1 MALSFFQRPA
11 FLFRLRENGKKTPW
25 GSRRPLLYQQDDL
38 ASLCAERPLEW
49 GEYAP
54 MNEFHGNASVLKR
67 YMGLP
72 EGRPLAFAIEHAIPY
87 DLEKAYDYDAHCGLP
102 LFLAVNETSLALYRK
117 SGLNARAAGFTY
129 LYALELFKREH
140 RAFPRGE
147 RRGTL
152 VFPDKSTLLMNTDFD
167 RAAFARRLRELP
179 EAFQPV
185 VVCIYW
191 KDYVRGTHVPF
202 EEAGL
207 PLVSCGHLQDPLFP
221 FRLHDLCRRFRY
233 ACANDIAGSF
243 VLSILSGCHFFHLPG
258 GPIVM
263 VKNGER
269 REHLQDPGFS
279 KPDKAACLAAAPYPP
294 SDPAPQRLLAE
305 RLAGVSNLRSPQVLR
320 DWHAEAEQALADRLG
335 PGGYEFGPG
344 MPPGRLAAFRP
355 VGVDLDGWCRKTSS
369 FRVPASARAGAVHLE
384 FGIPRTLS
392 CPHQVLRIHRNG
404 AFWREET
411 VADPVA
417 RLEIPLDASGGES
430 LVEFQAQQDYPL
442 LNEPRRRAWNIRKI
456 ELVPR

>member
-1 MALSFFQRPA
+1 
-11 FLFRLRENGKKTPW
+11 
-25 GSRRPLLYQQDDL
+25 LLYGQDDL
-38 ASLCAERPLEW
+38 AAICAERPLEW

-72 EGRPLAFAIEHAIPY
+72 DGRPLAFAVEHAIPY
-87 DLEKAYDYDAHCGLP
+87 DLDKAYDYDAQCGLP
-102 LFLAVNETSLALYRK
+102 MFLSSNRSSRDLYRA
-117 SGLNARAAGFTY
+117 SGLDAREAGFAY

-140 RAFPRGE
+140 GAFPRRL

-179 EAFQPV
+179 PEFQPV
-185 VVCIYW
+185 VVCVYW
-191 KDYVRGTHVPF
+191 KDYLRGTHAPF
-202 EEAGL
+202 QEAGL
-207 PLVSCGHLQDPLFP
+207 PLVSCGHLQDALFP

-258 GPIVM
+258 GPVTM
-263 VKNGER
+263 VKSGER
-269 REHLQDPGFS
+269 RHHEQDPGLS

-294 SDPAPQRLLAE
+294 SNPWRQRRLAR
-305 RLAGVSNLRSPQVLR
+305 RLAGVSHVRSRKVLR
-320 DWHAEAEQALADRLG
+320 AWHAEAEKMLADRLV

-355 VGVDLDGWCRKTSS
+355 AGIDLDGWCRKAAS
-369 FRVPASARAGAVHLE
+369 FRIPASARIRAVHLE
-384 FGIPRTLS
+384 FGVPRTFF
-392 CPHQVLRIHRNG
+392 CPLQVIRIRRNKR
-404 AFWREET
+404 FWKKAAVRG
-411 VADPVA
+411 PVEG
-417 RLEIPLDASGGES
+417 LEIPLEDLEGDVF
-430 LVEFQAQQDYPL
+430 LEFEALHDYPL
-442 LNEPRRRAWNIRKI
+442 LNEARRRAWNVRKI